1 MPKTAK
7 IKNTQLHLRLSEDEL
22 KQVREIAKAKNIS
35 VSKLVLT
42 SVIQSK

>member
-1 MPKTAK
+1 MPKT
-7 IKNTQLHLRLSEDEL
+7 IKEKTTQINLRLSETEIQ
-22 KQVREIAKAKNIS
+22 QVREIAKAKNIS